1 MDSNK
6 IMNLLIVFFFSLSL
20 AFSSSSMKIGEKLKY
35 SAYFGGVPAAEASLE
50 IIGKEKLNGTSTYHV
65 RFSAKSKGIIN
76 YLFPINDKIDLWL
89 TEDSLLTVK
98 ESLRIR
104 EGNYKKSQKMILNHN
119 KNFVILSSDTLAI
132 PDNTHS
138 PYGLFYFFRM
148 KDFNQVVLDTLHTT
162 NGKKTTALKVEI
174 ERDVKIDVPAGSFN
188 CTKITPMRLN
198 DKEFKNRSQMSML
211 FSNDRNRYPVKIW
224 LTMKYG
230 SLVLELNKITN

>member
-1 MDSNK
+1 
-6 IMNLLIVFFFSLSL
+6 MNLLIIFFFSTS
-20 AFSSSSMKIGEKLKY
+20 FGVSSASMKIGEKLQY

-50 IIGKEKLNGTSTYHV
+50 IIGKEKLNGASTYHV
-65 RFSAKSKGIIN
+65 RFSARSKGIIN

-104 EGNYKKSQKMILNHN
+104 EGNYKKSQEMILNHN
-119 KNFVILSSDTLAI
+119 KDFVVLDSDTLAI
-132 PDNTHS
+132 PGNTHS
-138 PYGLFYFFRM
+138 PYALFYFFRM
-148 KDFNQVVLDTLHTT
+148 NEFNQVVLDTLHTT

-174 ERDVKIDVPAGSFN
+174 EKDVKIDVPAGSFN
-188 CTKITPMRLN
+188 CTKITPMKLN

-211 FSNDRNRYPVKIW
+211 FSNDGNRYPVKIW

-230 SLVLELNKITN
+230 SLVLELENITN

>member
-1 MDSNK
+1 
-6 IMNLLIVFFFSLSL
+6 MNLLIVFFFSLSL
-20 AFSSSSMKIGEKLKY
+20 AFSSSNMKIGEKLKY

-65 RFSAKSKGIIN
+65 RFSARSKGIIN

-104 EGNYKKSQKMILNHN
+104 EGNYKKSQEMILNHS
-119 KNFVILSSDTLAI
+119 KNFSVLNSDTLTI
-132 PDNTHS
+132 PGNTHS
-138 PYGLFYFFRM
+138 PYALFYFFRI
-148 KDFNQVVLDTLHTT
+148 KEFSQVELDTLHTT
-162 NGKKTTALKVEI
+162 NGKRITDLKVEI
-174 ERDVKIDVPAGSFN
+174 ERDVKVNVPAGSFT
-188 CTKITPMRLN
+188 CTKISPMKL
-198 DKEFKNRSQMSML
+198 DQKEFKNKSQMSML
-211 FSNDRNRYPVKIW
+211 FSNDENRYPVKIW

>member
-1 MDSNK
+1 
-6 IMNLLIVFFFSLSL
+6 MNLLIIFFFSLP
-20 AFSSSSMKIGEKLKY
+20 FGVSSASMKIGEKLKY
-35 SAYFGGVPAAEASLE
+35 NAYFGGVPAAEASLE
-50 IIGKEKLNGTSTYHV
+50 IIGKEKLNGASTYHV
-65 RFSAKSKGIIN
+65 RFSARSKGIIN

-104 EGNYKKSQKMILNHN
+104 EGNYKKSQEMILNHN
-119 KNFVILSSDTLAI
+119 KNFVVLDSDTLTI
-132 PDNTHS
+132 PANTHS
-138 PYGLFYFFRM
+138 PYALFYFFRI
-148 KDFNQVVLDTLHTT
+148 KDFSQLALDTIYTT
-162 NGKKTTALKVEI
+162 NGKRITYLKVEI

-230 SLVLELNKITN
+230 SLVLELDNITN

>member
-1 MDSNK
+1 
-6 IMNLLIVFFFSLSL
+6 MNLLIVFFFSLSL
-20 AFSSSSMKIGEKLKY
+20 AFSSSNMKIGEKLKY

-65 RFSAKSKGIIN
+65 RFSARSKGIIN

-104 EGNYKKSQKMILNHN
+104 EGNYKKSQEMILNHS
-119 KNFVILSSDTLAI
+119 KNFVVLNSDTLTI
-132 PDNTHS
+132 PGNTHS
-138 PYGLFYFFRM
+138 PYALFYFFRI
-148 KDFNQVVLDTLHTT
+148 KEFSQVELDTLHTT
-162 NGKKTTALKVEI
+162 NGKRITDLKVEI
-174 ERDVKIDVPAGSFN
+174 ERDVKVNVPAGSFT
-188 CTKITPMRLN
+188 CTKISPMKL
-198 DKEFKNRSQMSML
+198 DEKEFKNKSQMSML
-211 FSNDRNRYPVKIW
+211 FSNDENRYPVKIW

>member
-1 MDSNK
+1 
-6 IMNLLIVFFFSLSL
+6 MNLLIVFFFSLSF
-20 AFSSSSMKIGEKLKY
+20 AFSSSNMKIGEKLKY

-65 RFSAKSKGIIN
+65 RFSARSKGIIN

-104 EGNYKKSQKMILNHN
+104 EGNYKKSQEMILNHS
-119 KNFVILSSDTLAI
+119 KNFVVLNSDTLTI
-132 PDNTHS
+132 PGNTHS
-138 PYGLFYFFRM
+138 PYALFYFFRI
-148 KDFNQVVLDTLHTT
+148 KEFSQVELDTLHTT
-162 NGKKTTALKVEI
+162 NGKRITDLKVEI
-174 ERDVKIDVPAGSFN
+174 ERDVKVNVPAGSFT
-188 CTKITPMRLN
+188 CTKISPMKL
-198 DKEFKNRSQMSML
+198 DEKEFKNKSQMSML
-211 FSNDRNRYPVKIW
+211 FSNDENRYPVKIW

>member
-1 MDSNK
+1 
-6 IMNLLIVFFFSLSL
+6 MNLLIIFFFSTSVGV
-20 AFSSSSMKIGEKLKY
+20 SSANMKIGEKLQY

-50 IIGKEKLNGTSTYHV
+50 IIGKERLNGKSTYHV
-65 RFSAKSKGIIN
+65 RFSARSKGIIN

-104 EGNYKKSQKMILNHN
+104 EGNYKKSQEMILNHN
-119 KNFVILSSDTLAI
+119 KNFVVLDSDTLAI
-132 PDNTHS
+132 PGNTHS

-162 NGKKTTALKVEI
+162 NGKKNTALKVKI
-174 ERDVKIDVPAGSFN
+174 ERNVKVNVPAGSFN
-188 CTKITPMRLN
+188 CTKITPIKLN
-198 DKEFKNRSQMSML
+198 NKEFKNRSQMSML
-211 FSNDRNRYPVKIW
+211 FSNDGNRYPVKIW

-230 SLVLELNKITN
+230 SLVLELDNITN

>member
-1 MDSNK
+1 
-6 IMNLLIVFFFSLSL
+6 MNLLIVFFFPLSL
-20 AFSSSSMKIGEKLKY
+20 VFSSSNMKIGEKLEY
-35 SAYFGGVPAAEASLE
+35 IAYFGGVPAAEASLE
-50 IIGKEKLNGTSTYHV
+50 IIDKEKLNGASTYHV
-65 RFSAKSKGIIN
+65 RFSARSKGIIN

-104 EGNYKKSQKMILNHN
+104 EGNYKKSQEMILNHD
-119 KNFVILSSDTLAI
+119 KDFVVLDSDTLAI
-132 PDNTHS
+132 PGNTHS
-138 PYGLFYFFRM
+138 PYALFYFFRM

-174 ERDVKIDVPAGSFN
+174 EKDVKIDVPAGSFN
-188 CTKITPMRLN
+188 CTKITPMKLN

-230 SLVLELNKITN
+230 SLVLELDNITN

>member
-1 MDSNK
+1 
-6 IMNLLIVFFFSLSL
+6 MNLLIVFFFSLSL
-20 AFSSSSMKIGEKLKY
+20 AFSSSSMKIGEKLNY

-65 RFSAKSKGIIN
+65 RFSARSKGIIN

-89 TEDSLLTVK
+89 TEDSFLTVK

-104 EGNYKKSQKMILNHN
+104 EGNYKKSQEMILNHN
-119 KNFVILSSDTLAI
+119 KNFLVLDSDTLTI
-132 PDNTHS
+132 PGNTHS
-138 PYGLFYFFRM
+138 PYALFYFFRM
-148 KDFNQVVLDTLHTT
+148 NDFNQVVKDTLHTT

-174 ERDVKIDVPAGSFN
+174 ERDVKVTVPAGSFDCN
-188 CTKITPMRLN
+188 KVTPRRLN

-211 FSNDRNRYPVKIW
+211 FSNDENRYPVKIW

-230 SLVLELNKITN
+230 SLVLELDNITN

>member
-1 MDSNK
+1 
-6 IMNLLIVFFFSLSL
+6 MNLLIVFFFSLSL

-35 SAYFGGVPAAEASLE
+35 SAYFGGVPSAEASLE

-65 RFSAKSKGIIN
+65 RFSARSKGIIN

-98 ESLRIR
+98 ESLQIK
-104 EGNYKKSQKMILNHN
+104 EGNYKKSQEMILNHN
-119 KNFVILSSDTLAI
+119 KGFVVLDSDTLAI
-132 PDNTHS
+132 PGNTHS

-148 KDFNQVVLDTLHTT
+148 KDFYQVVLDTLYTT
-162 NGKKTTALKVEI
+162 NGKKNTALKVKI
-174 ERDVKIDVPAGSFN
+174 ERDIKVNVPAGSFN

-211 FSNDRNRYPVKIW
+211 FSNDGNRYPVKIW

-230 SLVLELNKITN
+230 SLVLELDNITN

>member
-1 MDSNK
+1 
-6 IMNLLIVFFFSLSL
+6 MNLLIIFFFSTSVGV
-20 AFSSSSMKIGEKLKY
+20 SSANMKIGEKLQY

-50 IIGKEKLNGTSTYHV
+50 IIGTEKLNETSTDHV
-65 RFSAKSKGIIN
+65 RFSARSNGIIN

-104 EGNYKKSQKMILNHN
+104 QGNYKKYQEMILNHN
-119 KNFVILSSDTLAI
+119 KDFVVLDSDTLAI
-132 PDNTHS
+132 PVNTHS
-138 PYGLFYFFRM
+138 PYALFYFFRM
-148 KDFNQVVLDTLHTT
+148 KEFNQVVLDTLHTT

-174 ERDVKIDVPAGSFN
+174 ERDVRIDVPAGSFN

-211 FSNDRNRYPVKIW
+211 FSDDGNRYPVKIW

-230 SLVLELNKITN
+230 SLVLELENITN